1 MSERRRQRLGSYA
14 ASSIAIAYALGS
26 ALWILASDWMLDI
39 LPLNRSLALR
49 LATFKGLAFVIIT
62 ATLLYVA
69 LRRRRVI
76 SAEDLG
82 ALDRRAAEADRIA
95 ETFDAAPAGPKGL
108 GLVQAHNALAESEAR
123 LRLMVDAAAEGIVT
137 CDEQGMVLT
146 WNREAQRLFGI
157 SEEEAIGENV
167 TDLIAAPRARERF
180 QELLREVAV
189 DAAPLRA
196 DLTGTRRDGS
206 EFPIDLNLIAIEWGS
221 RVIHA
226 VFVRDLSDRVAAAQE
241 SERVAAIVNASVDA
255 IFAVTVDAKITSWNP
270 AAERIFGFDADSARG
285 SSVARLFPE
294 SATETV
300 RWLLDSIALGI
311 ALEATPLECVRNE
324 TETFSAFVNVSPF
337 RDGETVTGAAVVV
350 RDASDRLVGRDRVK
364 DAELLATLG
373 RLASSVGHQFNNVL
387 MGILPFVDVLKRT
400 ELVPQAKRA
409 VEQIAKSVERGR
421 RVTTEIQSFTRA
433 SEAPRLRAVQMTRW
447 LAGLRGD
454 VELALGPGIVFEIA
468 AENEDLAVAADP
480 AKLRQVFLNLA
491 ANARD
496 AMPRGGRFVIS
507 IRGGDVPPPHASA
520 DGASEWA
527 EIVVRDTGEGINEEA
542 QRRIFEPLFAKYR
555 GGSGLELAAVQQI
568 VRSHGGSIDVSSMPG
583 HGTAF
588 RIVLP
593 RRTPE
598 VEAPAVAPVES
609 AGPPDATPRRILLVE
624 DDMSVAIGLTQAL
637 VTHEMHVDVVHTG
650 AQVMRAVRAFSP
662 DVVVLDVILPDANGF
677 DVYREIAATWPNL
690 PVIFSTGHADEFD
703 LEAAEPLRL
712 AHVELL
718 RKPYATETL
727 LAAMDRVSNR

>member
-1 MSERRRQRLGSYA
+1 MAERQKQFSSSYA
-14 ASSIAIAYALGS
+14 ASRITIAYALG
-26 ALWILASDWMLDI
+26 AAAWILLSDWLLEVLVSDHSVV
-39 LPLNRSLALR
+39 LKSETFNVFFAAL
-49 LATFKGLAFVIIT
+49 T
-62 ATLLYVA
+62 AVLLYVA

-76 SAEDLG
+76 SKEELD
-82 ALDRRAAEADRIA
+82 ALDRRAADADRIA
-95 ETFDAAPAGPKGL
+95 ETFDSASAGPNGL
-108 GLVQAHNALAESEAR
+108 DLLKAHTALAESEVR

-137 CDEQGMVLT
+137 CDEEGMVLT
-146 WNREAQRLFGI
+146 WNREAQRLFGM

-167 TDLIAAPRARERF
+167 ADLIAAPRARGRF
-180 QELLREVAV
+180 QELLRGVAV
-189 DAAPLRA
+189 NAPPMRA
-196 DLTGTRRDGS
+196 DLNGQRRDGG
-206 EFPIDLNLIAIEWGS
+206 EFPIDLNIIAIEWGT
-221 RVIHA
+221 RVLRA

-241 SERVAAIVNASVDA
+241 SERVAAIVNASADA
-255 IFAVTVDAKITSWNP
+255 IFAVTVEGKITSWNP
-270 AAERIFGFDADSARG
+270 AAERIFGYDAESARG
-285 SSVARLFPE
+285 SSIARLFPDY
-294 SATETV
+294 ATETLH
-300 RWLLDSIALGI
+300 WLLDSISLGI
-311 ALEATPLECVRNE
+311 ALEATALDCVRNE

-387 MGILPFVDVLKRT
+387 MGIMPFVDVLKRA
-400 ELVPQAKRA
+400 ELGPQAKRA
-409 VEQIAKSVERGR
+409 VEQIAKSVDRGR

-433 SEAPRLRAVQMTRW
+433 SEAPKLRSLQMAKW
-447 LAGLRGD
+447 LAALRG
-454 VELALGPGIVFEIA
+454 ELELTLGPGIVVEIA
-468 AENEDLAVAADP
+468 AEDDDIAVAADP
-480 AKLRQVFLNLA
+480 TKLRQVFMNLA

-496 AMPRGGRFVIS
+496 AMPRGGRLLIS
-507 IRGGDVPPPHASA
+507 VHGGDVPPPHASA
-520 DGASEWA
+520 NAGSEWA
-527 EIVVRDTGEGINEEA
+527 EIVVRDSGEGINEEA

-555 GGSGLELAAVQQI
+555 GGSGLELASVQQI
-568 VRSHGGSIDVSSMPG
+568 IRSHGGSIDVSSMPG

-598 VEAPAVAPVES
+598 VEASSDAPEES
-609 AGPPDATPRRILLVE
+609 SPHDVTPRRVLLVE
-624 DDMSVAIGLTQAL
+624 DDTSVAIGLTQAL

-650 AQVMRAVRAFSP
+650 AQVMRAVRTFSP

-703 LEAAEPLRL
+703 LEAAEPLRH

-727 LAAMDRVSNR
+727 LAAMDRVANR